1 MKRLF
6 LLLTVVLIVIFSA
19 GCTGSADDKA
29 KQPDTEKKTE
39 QPNNENKETK
49 ETKEPVSVEVR
60 SREAITALKQD
71 DMEKLA
77 DMVHPDK
84 GIRFTPYAYVNTE
97 KDDGNLVFTAAQVRN
112 FPNDNEKYTWG
123 YFDGTGEPILLT
135 PVEYFKKFVYT
146 ADFANAEKISV
157 NHTLGT
163 GNALEN
169 QFEVYSEADI
179 VEYYFSG
186 FDEQYQGM
194 DWQSLRLVFE
204 EVNEKLYL
212 VGIIHNQ
219 WTI

>member
-6 LLLTVVLIVIFSA
+6 LLLTVVLLVVFSA
-19 GCTGSADDKA
+19 GCTGPTDDKA
-29 KQPDTEKKTE
+29 KQPDTEK
-39 QPNNENKETK
+39 
-49 ETKEPVSVEVR
+49 KEPVSVEVR
-60 SREAITALKQD
+60 SREAITALKHD

-84 GIRFTPYAYVNTE
+84 GVRFTPYAYVNTD
-97 KDDGNLVFTAAQVRN
+97 KDGGNLVFTAAQVRN
-112 FPNDNEKYTWG
+112 FLNDDKKYTWG
-123 YFDGTGEPILLT
+123 YYDGTGEPIILT
-135 PVEYFKKFVYT
+135 PAEYFNKFVYT
-146 ADFANAEKISV
+146 ADFADAEKINV
-157 NHTLGT
+157 NNTIGT

-169 QFEVYSEADI
+169 QFEVYPEADI

-204 EVNEKLYL
+204 KLDEKLYL